1 MNHKHIPEIIIGLQ
15 NTDLE
20 LREKLIS
27 EGKLGE
33 GYNKEMENLHNQ
45 NAEVLNQ
52 IIEIIGFPTVEKVG
66 NQLAYSAWLVIQHS
80 IGKPEFMK
88 RCAELLEIEVKKK
101 KKADPRNLAYLT
113 DRIATFE
120 NIPQLYGTQFDWD
133 DNGEL
138 NPNDFDDIN
147 KVNQRRK
154 SIGLNT
160 LEEQTDI
167 LRTQAKHENH
177 LPPKDL
183 IQRKTEM
190 ENWKKLVGWIK

>member
-1 MNHKHIPEIIIGLQ
+1 MNQKDIPEIIIRLQ
-15 NTDLE
+15 NADLE

-52 IIEIIGFPTVEKVG
+52 IVDIIGFPTVEKVG
-66 NQLAYSAWLVIQHS
+66 NHSASSAWLVIQHS

-101 KKADPRNLAYLT
+101 TADARNLAYLT

-120 NIPQLYGTQFDWD
+120 NKPQLYGTQFDWD
-133 DNGEL
+133 ENGEL
-138 NPNDFDDIN
+138 SPNVFDDIK

-160 LEEQTDI
+160 LEEQTEI
-167 LRTQAKHENH
+167 IRTQAKNENH

-190 ENWKKLVGWIK
+190 ENWKKLVGWIR

>member
-1 MNHKHIPEIIIGLQ
+1 MNHKDIPKIIIGLQ
-15 NTDLE
+15 NADLE

-45 NAEVLNQ
+45 NAEVLNE
-52 IIEIIGFPTVEKVG
+52 IIDIIGFPTVEKVG
-66 NQLAYSAWLVIQHS
+66 NHSANSAWLMIHHS

-88 RCAELLEIEVKKK
+88 KCAELLEIEVKK

-120 NIPQLYGTQFDWD
+120 NKPQLYGTQFDWNE
-133 DNGEL
+133 NGEL
-138 NPNDFDDIN
+138 SPNDFDDIN

-160 LEEQTDI
+160 LEEQTEI
-167 LRTQAKHENH
+167 IRTQAKNENH

-183 IQRKTEM
+183 IKRKMEM

>member
-1 MNHKHIPEIIIGLQ
+1 MNRKDIPEIIIRLQ
-15 NTDLE
+15 NADLE

-33 GYNKEMENLHNQ
+33 GYNIEMENLHNH
-45 NAEVLNQ
+45 NAEVLNE
-52 IIEIIGFPTVEKVG
+52 IIDIIGFPTVEKVG
-66 NQLAYSAWLVIQHS
+66 NNSAYSAWLVIQHS

-101 KKADPRNLAYLT
+101 KADARNLAYLT

-120 NIPQLYGTQFDWD
+120 NKPQLYGTQFDWD
-133 DNGEL
+133 ENGEL
-138 NPNDFDDIN
+138 SPNDFDDIK
-147 KVNQRRK
+147 KVNQKRK

-160 LEEQTDI
+160 LEEQTEI
-167 LRTQAKHENH
+167 IRTQAKNENH

>member
-1 MNHKHIPEIIIGLQ
+1 MNRKDIPEIIIRLQ
-15 NTDLE
+15 NADLE

-52 IIEIIGFPTVEKVG
+52 IIDIIGFPTVEKVG
-66 NQLAYSAWLVIQHS
+66 NHPAYSAWLVIQHS

-101 KKADPRNLAYLT
+101 TADARNLAYLK

-120 NIPQLYGTQFDWD
+120 NKPQLYGTQFDWD
-133 DNGEL
+133 ENGEL
-138 NPNDFDDIN
+138 SPNDFDDIN

-160 LEEQTDI
+160 LEEQTEI
-167 LRTQAKHENH
+167 IRTQAKNENH
-177 LPPKDL
+177 SPPKDL
-183 IQRKTEM
+183 NHRKMEM
-190 ENWKKLVGWIK
+190 ENWKKLVGWIR

>member
-1 MNHKHIPEIIIGLQ
+1 MNQKDIPEIIIGLQ
-15 NTDLE
+15 NADLE

-52 IIEIIGFPTVEKVG
+52 IIDIIGFPTVEKVG
-66 NQLAYSAWLVIQHS
+66 NHSAYSAWLVIQHS

-88 RCAELLEIEVKKK
+88 KCAELLEIEVKKM
-101 KKADPRNLAYLT
+101 KADPRNLAYLT

-120 NIPQLYGTQFDWD
+120 NKPQFYGTQFDWD
-133 DNGEL
+133 ENGEL
-138 NPNDFDDIN
+138 SPNAFDDIK
-147 KVNQRRK
+147 KVDQRRK

-160 LEEQTDI
+160 LEEQAEI
-167 LRTQAKHENH
+167 IRTQAKNENH
-177 LPPKDL
+177 SPPKDL
-183 IQRKTEM
+183 FKRKTEM

>member
-1 MNHKHIPEIIIGLQ
+1 MNNKDIPEIIIGLQ
-15 NTDLE
+15 NADLE

-27 EGKLGE
+27 EGRLGE
-33 GYNKEMENLHNQ
+33 GYNKEMENLHNK
-45 NAEVLNQ
+45 NAEVLNEV
-52 IIEIIGFPTVEKVG
+52 INIMGFPTVEKVG
-66 NQLAYSAWLVIQHS
+66 NQSAYAAWLVIQHS
-80 IGKPEFMK
+80 IGKPDFMK
-88 RCAELLEIEVKKK
+88 RCAALLEIEVKK

-120 NIPQLYGTQFDWD
+120 NKPQLYGTQFDWD

-138 NPNDFDDIN
+138 SPNDFDDIN
-147 KVNQRRK
+147 KVNERRR

-160 LEEQTDI
+160 LEEQTEI
-167 LRTQAKHENH
+167 IRTQAKNENH

-190 ENWKKLVGWIK
+190 ENWKKLVGWIR